1 MLAAAFCLECKL
13 LESARSSVEISSM
26 LQLLGFWLYVHSKPP
41 SLLDGGFCPRLLFSD
56 RSLSQQTI
64 EAASVLRLFASFD
77 RK

>member
-1 MLAAAFCLECKL
+1 
-13 LESARSSVEISSM
+13 M